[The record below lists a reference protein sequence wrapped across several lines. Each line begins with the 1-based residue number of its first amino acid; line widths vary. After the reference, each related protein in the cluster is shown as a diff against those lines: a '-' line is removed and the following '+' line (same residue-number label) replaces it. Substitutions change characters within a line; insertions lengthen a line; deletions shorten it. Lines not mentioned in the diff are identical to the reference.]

1 MLEMD
6 EPHRSG
12 GPDVDERGIKPPPA
26 FAVEELPAPAGTLLL
41 RLVGELDLA
50 ASDGFRERVETALA
64 NGARNVVVDMA
75 DALFIDSSMLREL
88 LRAHTATREAGGRL
102 VLTEVQPAVERL
114 LDLTRVRELLIFA
127 PSRDEALG
135 RASGGAAPG

>member
-1 MLEMD
+1 MD
-6 EPHRSG
+6 EPHRSS

-26 FAVEELPAPAGTLLL
+26 FAIEALPAPPGTLLL

-50 ASDGFRERVETALA
+50 ASDGFRECIQAAV
-64 NGARNVVVDMA
+64 GSGVRNVVLDMA
-75 DALFIDSSMLREL
+75 DARFIDSSMLKEL
-88 LRAHTATREAGGRL
+88 LRANTATQDAGGRL

-114 LDLTRVRELLIFA
+114 LNLTRVREILAFA
-127 PSRDEALG
+127 PSREEALG

>member
-1 MLEMD
+1 MD
-6 EPHRSG
+6 EPHRSS

-26 FAVEELPAPAGTLLL
+26 FAVEELPAPRGTLLL

-50 ASDGFRERVETALA
+50 ASDGFRERIETALA
-64 NGARNVVVDMA
+64 SGIRNLVLDMA
-75 DALFIDSSMLREL
+75 EARFIDSSMLREL
-88 LRAHTATREAGGRL
+88 LRANTATRDAGGRL
-102 VLTEVQPAVERL
+102 VLTGVQPAVQRL
-114 LDLTRVRELLIFA
+114 LELTRVREILVFA

>member
-1 MLEMD
+1 MD
-6 EPHRSG
+6 RPHRSS

-26 FAVEELPAPAGTLLL
+26 FAIHELPAPPGTLLL

-50 ASDGFRERVETALA
+50 ASDGFRARVEAA
-64 NGARNVVVDMA
+64 VAAGARNVVLDMA
-75 DALFIDSSMLREL
+75 DASFIDSSMLKEL
-88 LRAHTATREAGGRL
+88 LRANSSTQDAGGRL

-114 LDLTRVRELLIFA
+114 LDLTRVRGMLSFA
-127 PSRDEALG
+127 ASRDEALG